1 MYKVLETGVHGT
13 QCLTVVTDKTE
24 CVILGAEQVL
34 IPLAAIK
41 NVESASD

>member
-34 IPLAAIK
+34 IPLAEIK
-41 NVESASD
+41 NVESASN